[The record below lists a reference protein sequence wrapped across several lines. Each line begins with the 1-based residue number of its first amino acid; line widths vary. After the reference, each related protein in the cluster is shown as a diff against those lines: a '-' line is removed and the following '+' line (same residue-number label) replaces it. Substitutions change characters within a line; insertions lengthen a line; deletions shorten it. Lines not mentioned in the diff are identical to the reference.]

1 MYGEIN
7 RRFVFVLGLLQ
18 VLLGLGLLAACGGE
32 SDGGPPTTGP
42 YAPIKASPMFR
53 GEFQDPAA
61 GIVSGADAG
70 SLVRYRGKNRYQLVV
85 TNTSSIGFINTFTW
99 FPPDG
104 MTIVGVTGSDQGDC
118 GLSDGAISCT
128 LALRPPTCTCKGDG
142 GSVTIG
148 FAAKV
153 PSGADGYTHGIGLQY
168 SSLIITSETPV
179 PYIIPSSPLQKLSDI
194 ADLPFCKKGQLSTDA
209 KPCVRHG

>member
-1 MYGEIN
+1 VLGFIGA
-7 RRFVFVLGLLQ
+7 VLGLC
-18 VLLGLGLLAACGGE
+18 LLAGCGG
-32 SDGGPPTTGP
+32 DGDRSAQPTGP

-61 GIVSGADAG
+61 GIVSGADAS
-70 SLVRYRGKNRYQLVV
+70 SLVRFLGGNRYQLVV

-104 MTIVGVTGSDQGDC
+104 AKIVAVTRSDNGDC
-118 GLSDGAISCT
+118 ALSDGAIECT

-142 GSVTIG
+142 GTVTIG
-148 FAAKV
+148 FTAKT
-153 PSGADGYTHGIGLQY
+153 PSARDGYTHGIGLQY

-179 PYIIPSSPLQKLSDI
+179 PYTIPSSPLQKLSDI
-194 ADLPFCKKGQLSTDA
+194 ADLPTCKRGQPSTNA
-209 KPCVRHG
+209 KPCIRQG